1 MDDTHPTGDRPSVT
15 ELTFT
20 TTDDSYPLVALTT
33 QLDATVTILDWTQST
48 TGTCPTSWFV
58 CVSSA
63 DPDSALEVLR
73 GGERTESVALLDH
86 RADESLVE
94 MTVTDSVARTVGDA
108 GALLWRVGAADGEG
122 TATVLVPPVADAETV
137 AEHVHREHPSLDLTS
152 IVTHPVTRT
161 FLTRRSFQH
170 SLEDELTERQWE
182 ALRLAYE
189 GGYFERP
196 REATQS
202 GVATEMGISQETVSQ
217 HLRAAQRR
225 LLQVVFDEGLL
236 HGGDSETAE

>member
-1 MDDTHPTGDRPSVT
+1 MLFR
-15 ELTFT
+15 
-20 TTDDSYPLVALTT
+20 
-33 QLDATVTILDWTQST
+33 
-48 TGTCPTSWFV
+48 
-58 CVSSA
+58 
-63 DPDSALEVLR
+63 
-73 GGERTESVALLDH
+73 
-86 RADESLVE
+86 
-94 MTVTDSVARTVGDA
+94 
-108 GALLWRVGAADGEG
+108 
-122 TATVLVPPVADAETV
+122 
-137 AEHVHREHPSLDLTS
+137 
-152 IVTHPVTRT
+152 
-161 FLTRRSFQH
+161 